1 MGDDQV
7 FYVGGEPADLAEA
20 RDWLGAQL
28 HQSWLLEEE
37 IDELNLAITE
47 ALTNLLQHTDLRTK
61 SALRVQ
67 LEESAVHVFIAD
79 DSPPFEPGL
88 PTDTDREG
96 GYGLLLLHMLTDEVD
111 IGPGDQGGSVMRLTK
126 RRPPDP
132 D

>member
-1 MGDDQV
+1 MRPA
-7 FYVGGEPADLAEA
+7 VGT
-20 RDWLGAQL
+20 
-28 HQSWLLEEE
+28 LLRREGVEVE
-37 IDELNLAITE
+37 
-47 ALTNLLQHTDLRTK
+47 
-61 SALRVQ
+61 V
-67 LEESAVHVFIAD
+67 
-79 DSPPFEPGL
+79 SPPFEPGL